1 MDFAALAESVIKVGA
16 PLLGTALG
24 GPIGGTAASFITRA
38 IFGDDVSKTPDDAM
52 ALIKSGNL
60 TPEQMASLKKAD
72 LEFKTTIAKLGIKEQ
87 EIAAADRDSARS
99 MQTTT
104 RSRMP
109 AFIALVALTGF
120 FGILICMIF
129 VTLPAASEAPLQIM
143 LGVLGT
149 LVVGI
154 SNFYFGSSQGS
165 KDKTAMMAKS

>member
-1 MDFAALAESVIKVGA
+1 MDWKSIVGTVAPGLA
-16 PLLGTALG
+16 TALG
-24 GPIGGTAASFITRA
+24 GPLAGMAVSAITR
-38 IFGDDVSKTPDDAM
+38 GLGLSDDAGEAEIDM
-52 ALIKSGNL
+52 AMRSA
-60 TPEQMASLKKAD
+60 TPETLAKLKEIDAKFKTDMKALDID
-72 LEFKTTIAKLGIKEQ
+72 LEK
-87 EIAAADRDSARS
+87 IAAADRDSARS

-165 KDKTAMMAKS
+165 KDKTALLSPKV